1 MTEDKFWKLQR
12 TLSWEFDRYLLANPE
27 SDLANKIPA
36 DAQVVF
42 LLNDNSEFNNLS
54 IKYAKKQR
62 ENGQRQVFIKID
74 RLLPEVSSRI
84 VNPHLEKVSI

>member
-1 MTEDKFWKLQR
+1 MTEEKFWKLQR

-27 SDLANKIPA
+27 SELATKISS

-42 LLNDNSEFNNLS
+42 LLNDNGEFNKLS
-54 IKYAKKQR
+54 LKYAKKQR

-74 RLLPEVSSRI
+74 RLLPEVRSRI
-84 VNPHLEKVSI
+84 VNPHLEKVSL